1 MPLAKDLTIYG
12 MPTSPLTAPT
22 MIAKADALARLA
34 EQLSHQPLIAVDTE
48 SNSLYAYRERVCLI
62 QMSTREQDF
71 LIDPLAVKD
80 LSPLAPLFADPQIEK
95 VFHAAEYDIMCLKRD
110 YGFTFANLFDT
121 MVASRIIGRKQI
133 GLGNL
138 LGEYFGVEVNKRF
151 QRADWSRRPIPRDQL
166 NYAQHDTHYLPA
178 LRDILS
184 ELLQQQQRFQEAQE
198 VFADLGAIPAAV
210 HTFDPDGFWRIH
222 AARELSPR
230 EMAVLKELFLLR
242 DKIAQQRNY
251 PPFKVVNDET
261 LITVV
266 KKMPANEA
274 ALYTIEGLN
283 DRLIERQG
291 TAILEAIQRGIQNKP
306 PQRPDLS
313 PRLDQE
319 TTARYDTLHRWRK
332 MRAAER
338 GVESDVII
346 PKEALWALAK
356 LPARTLEELDR
367 IPGLGPWKREQYGEE
382 LLALLANGSLDDS
395 PQVASD
401 EDDVVDVDE
410 DAS

>member
-1 MPLAKDLTIYG
+1 
-12 MPTSPLTAPT
+12 MPTSPLNAPT
-22 MIAKADALARLA
+22 MIAKADALTRLV
-34 EQLSHQPLIAVDTE
+34 EQLSHEPLIAVDTE

-62 QMSTREQDF
+62 QISTRESDF
-71 LIDPLAVKD
+71 LIDPLAIKD

-178 LRDILS
+178 LRDILG
-184 ELLQQQQRFQEAQE
+184 ELLHQQHRYQEAQE
-198 VFADLGAIPAAV
+198 VFADLCAIPAAV

-266 KKMPANEA
+266 KKMPGNEA

-291 TAILEAIQRGIQNKP
+291 AAILEAIQRGMQSKP

-356 LPARTLEELDR
+356 NPAHTLEELEH
-367 IPGLGPWKREQYGEE
+367 IPGLGPWKRDQYGEE
-382 LLALLANGSLDDS
+382 LLKLLANGSLADS
-395 PQVASD
+395 AAVDAD
-401 EDDVVDVDE
+401 EDDVIDVDE
-410 DAS
+410 EAS